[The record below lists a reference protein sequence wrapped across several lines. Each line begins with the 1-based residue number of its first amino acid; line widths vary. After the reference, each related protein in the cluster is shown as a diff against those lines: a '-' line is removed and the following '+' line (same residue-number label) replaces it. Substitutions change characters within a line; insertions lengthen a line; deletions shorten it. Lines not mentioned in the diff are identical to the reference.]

1 MKTLQNSE
9 LKVLLNKKM
18 RAFLETQILHHIK
31 MTIAMKNG
39 TCRFAMKL
47 SKICIGL
54 KFRSLP
60 KFSEDKHWEV

>member
-1 MKTLQNSE
+1 
-9 LKVLLNKKM
+9 M

-60 KFSEDKHWEV
+60 KFSEDKHCEV